1 MQYLTIPCRH
11 RFAFGLKALTMITL
25 ISFATVSH
33 AGTKRPPESHQSGVK
48 PQENGLC
55 SAEAPIKGNFTTH
68 SGERCIYHMPGQ
80 RFCEKTIPERCYA
93 NEAEAIRDGC
103 RKSKV

>member
-33 AGTKRPPESHQSGVK
+33 AGTKRPPESHHSGVK
-48 PQENGLC
+48 PQKNGLC
-55 SAEAPIKGNFTTH
+55 SEEAPIKGNFTTH
-68 SGERCIYHMPGQ
+68 SGERCSYHMPGQ
-80 RFCEKTIPERCYA
+80 RFYEKTRPERCYA
-93 NEAEAIRDGC
+93 NEAEAVRDGC